1 MNRSLLLLVPVALVA
16 LVAAAPPHAD
26 PPDELVRRANELY
39 RGGDAAGA
47 ERLYAAA
54 EERTGDPGLVAFN
67 RGAVLFDRVQ
77 YREAEKQYARAL
89 DDAACPPERAAK
101 AWYNRGTALL
111 RRGGSASVYRS
122 AVACFENALDSP
134 AADPDLKRRAAHN
147 LELAKLAWDEER
159 KKANKPEDRSPNA
172 DPPPE
177 ENRQNRP
184 DRDPAAGTEPDPNGT
199 DPNGTGTKPKVQ
211 QQPVPVPKG
220 HNGAPNQTNQQ
231 TAGNNPNLEV
241 LRDSDTVQKL
251 TPDEARRKLEAM
263 AERRKRERR
272 AMLETLAGPD
282 RPGVLDW

>member
-1 MNRSLLLLVPVALVA
+1 MHRSLLLVLLAPTVLVA
-16 LVAAAPPHAD
+16 LVAAAPPHTD

-39 RGGDAAGA
+39 RGGDAVVA

-67 RGAVLFDRVQ
+67 RAAVLFDREQ

-134 AADPDLKRRAAHN
+134 AADADLKRRAAHN

-184 DRDPAAGTEPDPNGT
+184 DREPASGTEP
-199 DPNGTGTKPKVQ
+199 DPNGTGTKPKAQ
-211 QQPVPVPKG
+211 QQQVPVPKG
-220 HNGAPNQTNQQ
+220 SNGAPNQTNQQ

-251 TPDEARRKLEAM
+251 TPDEARRKLDAM

-282 RPGVLDW
+282 RPGLPDW